1 MSTPIALTAV
11 AALAA
16 AAELAKRGSASELDD
31 IERVFRSHALFT
43 GFQPVQQ
50 VVSRFKPSG
59 LWYSCGSEWNDW
71 CKLNMP
77 EEYTKKTPY
86 NYRIHVNLDSMRV
99 IRNDDEFLDFE
110 WKYRT
115 WRHGFMLI
123 DWEAVARD
131 YEGIEICPYLQNQRM
146 GSDWYYPWDVASGCI
161 WGAGAFRS
169 VERLPDCP

>member
-1 MSTPIALTAV
+1 MSVPLAIGAL

-16 AAELAKRGSASELDD
+16 AAKLAKRGSASESDD

-43 GFQPVQQ
+43 GFRPVQQ
-50 VVSRFKPSG
+50 SPSRMKPSG
-59 LWYSCGSEWNDW
+59 LWYSCGSSWNDW
-71 CKLNMP
+71 CELEMP
-77 EEYTKKTPY
+77 EEYLKSMPY
-86 NYRIHVNLDSMRV
+86 NYRIQVNLGAMRV

-110 WKYRT
+110 REYRT

-131 YEGIEICPYLQNQRM
+131 YEGIEICPYLPNQRM

-161 WGAGAFRS
+161 WGAGAFKS